1 VSAITNLAAA
11 TGDVHYIDADTA
23 GRSRATKAALAPY
36 AGRYVDA
43 FITAPSPGYLAE
55 IIRNQHYD
63 SHEVISMR
71 WPSAAH

>member
-1 VSAITNLAAA
+1 L
-11 TGDVHYIDADTA
+11 
-23 GRSRATKAALAPY
+23 KAALAPY

-63 SHEVISMR
+63 SHG
-71 WPSAAH
+71 AYLDALA